1 MALKRS
7 PESELGGWRLKSVAT
22 NGTINETVVGDNVT
36 REFVGSVPLV
46 SFIYLIM
53 SCIIIVLLFLHAVRW
68 LKAFSRRS
76 QIRSPLSMPPRYLPS
91 REFEER
97 LNRFYQNDT
106 LPPQQAAQSSQ
117 SIPDGA
123 FGPKRGPIL
132 IRSLSSLSQKMFSR
146 KEKQGTDMEMQENPA
161 APTPGLRQPAN
172 PLRPVTIP
180 QQPDLI
186 SVQPNPYTYPA
197 PHYPPLVLQSAPQPQ
212 QAPQRG
218 SPARDHSWGPNN
230 PFAPYAIPHD
240 PGFGPVPVPVS
251 GYYPDEAGYYPDEAS
266 YYPDETGYYP
276 DEMPTPVPVPVSAPK
291 NGNEHSTGFGRK
303 DGYQLF
309 KRRAVLKPDAEVTS
323 SDIHECRDLVRAR
336 YAIGHTI
343 RSIQAGQTTAE
354 EVGLRLLDLRNRAEF
369 VLYEVRRI
377 LGEWSAIKSQWN
389 EVEWGLLEKVQRKLV
404 VLEI

>member
-7 PESELGGWRLKSVAT
+7 PESELGGWHLKSVST

-97 LNRFYQNDT
+97 LDRFYQSDT

-117 SIPDGA
+117 SIPDSA

-132 IRSLSSLSQKMFSR
+132 IRSLSSLSQKKFSR
-146 KEKQGTDMEMQENPA
+146 KEKQGTDIEMQENPA
-161 APTPGLRQPAN
+161 APTPGLRQSAN
-172 PLRPVTIP
+172 PLRPATIP

-186 SVQPNPYTYPA
+186 SVQPSPYTYPA
-197 PHYPPLVLQSAPQPQ
+197 PHYPPLVLQPAPQPQ

-218 SPARDHSWGPNN
+218 SPARNHSWGPNN

-240 PGFGPVPVPVS
+240 PGFGPVPVPV
-251 GYYPDEAGYYPDEAS
+251 AGYYPDE
-266 YYPDETGYYP
+266 T
-276 DEMPTPVPVPVSAPK
+276 PTPVPVPVSAPK

-309 KRRAVLKPDAEVTS
+309 KRRAALKPDAEVTS

-343 RSIQAGQTTAE
+343 RSIQAGQTTAG
-354 EVGLRLLDLRNRAEF
+354 EVGLRLPNLRNRAEF

-377 LGEWSAIKSQWN
+377 LGEWSAIRSQWN
-389 EVEWGLLEKVQRKLV
+389 EVEWGLLEKIQRKLV